1 MAKRRLED
9 LNLLDDFLFGTMVS
23 YPEVG
28 EAFVREVLQIIFR
41 KKFGQLTIVPQ
52 KVYLGSD
59 TDMQGARLD
68 VYLEEKISGEDE
80 LEAATVYDMEPDKND
95 RLENRKS
102 LPKRTRFYH
111 AKIDAAS
118 LNSGENYKQLKNV
131 VVIMI
136 TPYDPFNK
144 DYMVYTVKNMC
155 EELPDMPY
163 DDGTRTLYLY
173 TKGKKGTPS
182 QELRQLLQY
191 MENTTEE
198 NAKNNTL
205 LGIHQMVNRVK
216 RDKGVSLEYM
226 KIFEREQMLREEG
239 REEERVNTERE
250 KQRAD
255 QLADE
260 VNKLREELFQLKEE
274 LNRKNNEK

>member
-1 MAKRRLED
+1 M
-9 LNLLDDFLFGTMVS
+9 
-23 YPEVG
+23 
-28 EAFVREVLQIIFR
+28 
-41 KKFGQLTIVPQ
+41 
-52 KVYLGSD
+52 
-59 TDMQGARLD
+59 
-68 VYLEEKISGEDE
+68 
-80 LEAATVYDMEPDKND
+80 
-95 RLENRKS
+95 
-102 LPKRTRFYH
+102 
-111 AKIDAAS
+111 
-118 LNSGENYKQLKNV
+118 
-131 VVIMI
+131 VVIV
-136 TPYDPFNK
+136 D
-144 DYMVYTVKNMC
+144 
-155 EELPDMPY
+155 
-163 DDGTRTLYLY
+163 
-173 TKGKKGTPS
+173 KK
-182 QELRQLLQY
+182 L
-191 MENTTEE
+191 EE

>member
-1 MAKRRLED
+1 M
-9 LNLLDDFLFGTMVS
+9 S

-59 TDMQGARLD
+59 TDMHGARLD

-155 EELPDMPY
+155 EKLPDMPY
-163 DDGTRTLYLY
+163 DDGARTLYLY